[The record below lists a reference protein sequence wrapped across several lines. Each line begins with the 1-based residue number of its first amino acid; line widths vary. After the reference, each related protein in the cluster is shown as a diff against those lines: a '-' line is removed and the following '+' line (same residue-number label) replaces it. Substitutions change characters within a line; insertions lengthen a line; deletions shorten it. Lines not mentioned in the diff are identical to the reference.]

1 MPPISNH
8 RATPSPRKEKEIYP
22 NQFTFAR
29 YTLITLTEETLPP
42 LPATESIIT
51 IDQSPFLLSLFPI
64 IEKNQRAYPPL
75 RSGIDYAR
83 IYERHG
89 DTLARGVS
97 NHPIKFRW
105 KFVRAKNC
113 GGQRDSSSRQDSR
126 TWNPGT
132 YVPASHYHT
141 CHQAPLALY
150 SAGAPSFPYLATSGV
165 PSPAPLL
172 THASAFEIRGDNVTW
187 SSEEIMEK
195 YFRLFRRIQA
205 IAGWSG
211 VRSRWWLGYQ
221 ENWLWGNGY
230 LFFQMKMKYS
240 TFQWS
245 R

>member
-8 RATPSPRKEKEIYP
+8 PFAKKGKGNLPEPIYLCTPHTNYIDRRNTPPPPSCNWIDYYHRSVPFP
-22 NQFTFAR
+22 S
-29 YTLITLTEETLPP
+29 LP
-42 LPATESIIT
+42 LPNYRKKPARVPST
-51 IDQSPFLLSLFPI
+51 
-64 IEKNQRAYPPL
+64 PL
-75 RSGIDYAR
+75 RNRLCKNLWTTWG
-83 IYERHG
+83 H
-89 DTLARGVS
+89 TLARGVS

-240 TFQWS
+240 TFQWN

>member
-8 RATPSPRKEKEIYP
+8 PFAKKGKGNLPEPIYLCTPHTNYIGRRNTPPPSCNWIDYYHRSVPFP
-22 NQFTFAR
+22 S
-29 YTLITLTEETLPP
+29 LP
-42 LPATESIIT
+42 LPNYRKKPARVPST
-51 IDQSPFLLSLFPI
+51 
-64 IEKNQRAYPPL
+64 PL
-75 RSGIDYAR
+75 RNRLCKNLWTTWG
-83 IYERHG
+83 H
-89 DTLARGVS
+89 TLARGVS

-195 YFRLFRRIQA
+195 HRQFSSISSYPGDSWMIWSSISMMVRI
-205 IAGWSG
+205 SG
-211 VRSRWWLGYQ
+211 ELVVGEWVSIFSD
-221 ENWLWGNGY
+221 ENEIFNVS
-230 LFFQMKMKYS
+230 MK
-240 TFQWS
+240 
-245 R
+245 